1 MALKGKRARR
11 AAGLHG
17 RREYENIF
25 LLWQNKEFLETE
37 VFKDY
42 PACITQMGILY
53 MPIMVLSIFAAGS
66 MLTHLLSFPSLP
78 LSMDSVGA
86 PTGRTHL
93 HLTVLLLHLLTSISS
108 DGIGSLVDAAPGGR
122 INYPAPSFTTGHC
135 TEAPGMP
142 ASGQQQLLL
151 CRRVYLQSIYLCL

>member
-42 PACITQMGILY
+42 PACITQMGVLY

-66 MLTHLLSFPSLP
+66 VLTHLLPFPSLP
-78 LSMDSVGA
+78 PSMDSAGA
-86 PTGRTHL
+86 ATARTHL
-93 HLTVLLLHLLTSISS
+93 HRIVLHLCLLTFTSS
-108 DGIGSLVDAAPGGR
+108 DGTS
-122 INYPAPSFTTGHC
+122 SW
-135 TEAPGMP
+135 
-142 ASGQQQLLL
+142 GQG
-151 CRRVYLQSIYLCL
+151 

>member
-37 VFKDY
+37 VFKEY
-42 PACITQMGILY
+42 PACITQMGVLY

-66 MLTHLLSFPSLP
+66 VLTHLLSFLLFPP
-78 LSMDSVGA
+78 SMDSVGA
-86 PTGRTHL
+86 LTGRTHL
-93 HLTVLLLHLLTSISS
+93 HLIVPRLCLLIFISS
-108 DGIGSLVDAAPGGR
+108 DGTGSLVCVALGDR
-122 INYPAPSFTTGHC
+122 INYPALSFITVQTSVLGTALRH
-135 TEAPGMP
+135 P
-142 ASGQQQLLL
+142 ACQ
-151 CRRVYLQSIYLCL
+151 